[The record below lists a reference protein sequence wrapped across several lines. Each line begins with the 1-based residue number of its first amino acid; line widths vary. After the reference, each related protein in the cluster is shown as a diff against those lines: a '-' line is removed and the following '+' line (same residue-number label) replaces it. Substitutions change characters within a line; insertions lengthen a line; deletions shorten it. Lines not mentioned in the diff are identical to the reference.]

1 MPEGMSE
8 NNRMLKK
15 PVSKARESEGAGT
28 YSRT

>member
-1 MPEGMSE
+1 MAVGMSE

-15 PVSKARESEGAGT
+15 PVSKARESEDAGA